1 MMKKGLLN
9 GRSSYKSD
17 SDKGLN
23 KKNKYITPKKV
34 IFSLCMAELNYRQN
48 CIIKMSETSL
58 I

>member
-23 KKNKYITPKKV
+23 KKPKYISQKSHFQPLYGR
-34 IFSLCMAELNYRQN
+34 IELSSELYHQN
-48 CIIKMSETSL
+48 V
-58 I
+58 